1 MTSSSAPDGGLRPPR
16 FPFAPSIPK
25 FTQRDAAN
33 AAQPPDAVSMP
44 SIPLPELVKLCAV
57 DSELYA
63 KSFFPQTFR
72 NPSPSFARDLWEPL
86 ENPTSRLVNLV
97 CFRGSSKTSRLRIF
111 ASKRIA
117 YGVSRT
123 ILCVGASEADAIRS
137 VRWLKNRVERNHLWR
152 QTFNLERG
160 QKWEETQIE
169 ISHNTLGHTINVL
182 AAGVTGSLRG
192 INFDDY
198 RPDLIIVDDPQ
209 TDESAAT
216 ETQREKTIE
225 LILGAVK
232 NSLAPVTDEPNAKLA
247 MAITPQHPEDISQQ
261 ALKDPQW
268 VSRVFPCWTKDTMDL
283 DVIHQESSWPER
295 FTTAQLR
302 EDKIAA
308 IRRNR
313 LSVFAR
319 EMECRLVSRETA
331 QFRPTWLNI
340 RPEPNSAPR
349 GQYSVLAIDP
359 VPPPSERQQQMGMK
373 GKDWETHY
381 VWARTSGDNG
391 TEYHLCDFARSRG
404 HDPSWSIATGLGL
417 ARKWRVSRIVVDA
430 VAYQRTLKWLFEKAM
445 QRNGIYYQVIPV
457 ADGMK
462 KFARIT
468 SVIGGLASDGRLWI
482 GPEHSIFASQ
492 YEQFGPTYAGV
503 DDDLDASALALQELN
518 NQYLEAVDMSGLD
531 LPSDGV
537 EALPARNWCP

>member
-1 MTSSSAPDGGLRPPR
+1 MTSSSTPEPPAR
-16 FPFAPSIPK
+16 FPFAPKVPK
-25 FTQRDAAN
+25 FTMREASE
-33 AAQPPDAVSMP
+33 AAQPADQTALP
-44 SIPLPELVKLCAV
+44 SIPIAELVKLCAV

-86 ENPTSRLVNLV
+86 ENPTARLVNLV

-117 YGVSRT
+117 YGISRT

-137 VRWLKNRVERNHLWR
+137 VRWLKNRVERNQLWKN
-152 QTFNLERG
+152 TFGLERG
-160 QKWEETQIE
+160 AKWEETQIE
-169 ISHNTLGHTINVL
+169 IQHTTLGHTINVL

-216 ETQREKTIE
+216 ETQREKVSE
-225 LILGAVK
+225 LLFGAVK
-232 NSLAPVTDEPNAKLA
+232 NSLAPVTDEPNAKLV

-261 ALKDPQW
+261 ALKDTQW
-268 VSRVFPCWTKDTMDL
+268 VSKVFPCWTKETLDL
-283 DVIHQESSWPER
+283 DVNHQISAWPER
-295 FTTAQLR
+295 FTTPQLR

-319 EMECRLVSRETA
+319 EMECRLVSKETA
-331 QFRPTWLNI
+331 QFRSNWLNV
-340 RPEPNSAPR
+340 REHQNSGPR
-349 GQYSVLAIDP
+349 GQYAVLAIDP
-359 VPPPSERQQQMGMK
+359 VPPPSERQMQMGMK

-381 VWARTSGDNG
+381 VWARTSGDDG
-391 TEYHLCDFARSRG
+391 TQYHLCDFARSRG

-445 QRNGIYYQVIPV
+445 QRNGIYYQVVPV

-468 SVIGGLASDGRLWI
+468 SVIGGLASQQRLWI
-482 GPEHSIFASQ
+482 GPEHSIFATQ
-492 YEQFGPTYAGV
+492 FEQFGPTYAGV
-503 DDDLDASALALQELN
+503 DDDLDASALALQELTN
-518 NQYLEAVDMSGLD
+518 NYLEALDMSGLD
-531 LPSDGV
+531 LPTHDI
-537 EALPARNWCP
+537 EELPSRQWCP